1 MELKIGREKLVS
13 ALDTVTSVVSSRP
26 TLPILGNVLIDA
38 RKKEIIIS
46 ATDLEVGV
54 VIKVEAQSAAEGKIT
69 VPARKLLDVVKE
81 MPAEEVSIT
90 GDAGARMQLS
100 SGKVEIKLLGLPP
113 DEFPQLPEV
122 KKDAEVRIG
131 ARVFAEMIRKTI
143 YSVSADETRYV
154 LNGALVLW
162 EKSELK
168 VVTTDGRRLAFMRR
182 PLQSAGGKGEA
193 IVPTKALQELVRLLA
208 NREDEVTMTLGE
220 GYARFTAGNIS
231 LTTRLIDGNFPDYE
245 QVIPKANDKKVTLDT
260 DVFLAGVKRSSL
272 IAADRSSSV
281 RIDAKKG
288 ALVLTASSPE
298 LGEAHEELPARY
310 DGAELSVAYNARY
323 LLDVLKHVESKEVL
337 LELSTPLAPGVLK
350 PVGDE
355 TYICVVMPIRL

>member
-1 MELKIGREKLVS
+1 MELIISRAQFVE

-26 TLPILGNVLIDA
+26 TLPILGNVLMDV
-38 RKKEIIIS
+38 RKKEIILS

-54 VIKVEAQSAAEGKIT
+54 VIKIEAQSTAEGKIT

-81 MPAEEVSIT
+81 MPADEVRIT
-90 GDAGARMQLS
+90 GDAGSKMQLVAGS
-100 SGKVEIKLLGLPP
+100 VEIKLLGLPP

-122 KKDAEVRIG
+122 KKDAEVKVG
-131 ARVFAEMIRKTI
+131 AKVFAEMIRKTI

-193 IVPTKALQELVRLLA
+193 IIPTKALQELVRLLG

-220 GYARFTAGNIS
+220 GYARFTAGNVS

-245 QVIPKANDKKVTLDT
+245 QVIPKNNDKKVVMETA
-260 DVFLAGVKRSSL
+260 VFLAGVRRASL

-288 ALVLTASSPE
+288 GLVLTASSPE
-298 LGEAHEELPARY
+298 LGEAREELPANY
-310 DGAELSVAYNARY
+310 EGETLSVAYNARY
-323 LLDVLKHVESKEVL
+323 LMDVLKNIETKEVL
-337 LELSTPLAPGVLK
+337 LELSTPLAPGVLR

-355 TYICVVMPIRL
+355 TYVCVVMPIRL